1 MSSLLYL
8 PIPVSFLIIIGLSVF
23 ISIAGLKLV
32 RRRFSADSLK
42 ENHEVA
48 GFIFNAFGLIYAVLL
63 AFVVYATWTDYNE
76 AKHNI
81 EIEANKL
88 SDLFIDVEGFP
99 EPVKSN
105 LQKQILVYSDC
116 VVNDEWKKMEIGG
129 KSDAARESIEKI
141 FREYLSVEVRNL
153 PNVYIYQESLKRLN
167 ELSEYRRLRILS
179 GSDYIPGVIWFVVI
193 IGAVISIGYTYF
205 FGSRRAIAQYIMT
218 AALAITNSMVLFLI
232 YILDHP
238 FTGLNAISAEPFK
251 LAGDLFRHLLGGG

>member
-1 MSSLLYL
+1 MNSLLYL
-8 PIPVSFLIIIGLSVF
+8 PIPLSFLIVVGLSVI

-32 RRRFSADSLK
+32 RKKFSAETLK

-48 GFIFNAFGLIYAVLL
+48 GFIFNAFGLIYAVLI
-63 AFVVYATWTDYNE
+63 AFVVYATWTDYND

-88 SDLFIDVEGFP
+88 SDLFIDAEGLQ
-99 EPVKSN
+99 EPLKTNV
-105 LQKQILVYSDC
+105 QKQIIAYTDFVIA
-116 VVNDEWKKMEIGG
+116 DEWAKMERGE
-129 KSDAARESIEKI
+129 KSDGARESIEKI
-141 FREYLSVEVRNL
+141 FKEYLSVDIKGIQNI
-153 PNVYIYQESLKRLN
+153 YIYQESLKRLN

-193 IGAVISIGYTYF
+193 VGAVISIGYTYF
-205 FGSRRAIAQYIMT
+205 FGSPKAAAQYIMT

-238 FTGLNAISAEPFK
+238 FTGENAISAEPIR
-251 LAGDLFRHLLGGG
+251 LAGELFRHLLGG

>member
-1 MSSLLYL
+1 MNSLLYL
-8 PIPVSFLIIIGLSVF
+8 PVPVSFLIVVGLSVL

-32 RRRFSADSLK
+32 RRKFSADSLK

-48 GFIFNAFGLIYAVLL
+48 GFIFNAFGLIYAVLI
-63 AFVVYATWTDYNE
+63 AFVVYATWTDYNN

-88 SDLFIDVEGFP
+88 SDLFLDAQGFP
-99 EPVKSN
+99 EPVKTN
-105 LQKQILVYSDC
+105 LQKQIFTYTDF
-116 VVNDEWKKMEIGG
+116 VVNDEWKKMEQGD
-129 KSDAARESIEKI
+129 KSDAARESIEKM
-141 FREYLSVEVRNL
+141 FKEYLSIDVKNL

-167 ELSEYRRLRILS
+167 ELSEYRRLRLLS
-179 GSDYIPGVIWFVVI
+179 GNDYIPGVIWLVVI

-238 FTGLNAISAEPFK
+238 FTGVNAISAEPIK
-251 LAGDLFRHLLGGG
+251 LAEELFRHLLGGS